1 MITTVLNTKIS
12 EVEKNDNLVKKTDY
26 DGKISDKKGRNFTVS
41 DYNKFTSDILDAKI
55 KQKELVNKSDISILV
70 KNSDL
75 DTKLGTLARKANIK
89 AGKDKTEKLQTQ
101 DLSYFRGNFFLL
113 MMVLNK
119 CLYKV
124 TDYVLN

>member
-26 DGKISDKKGRNFTVS
+26 DGKISDNEGRNFTVS

-55 KQKELVNKSDISILV
+55 KQKELVNKSDISVLV

-113 MMVLNK
+113 MMVLKK
-119 CLYKV
+119 CLCKV

>member
-26 DGKISDKKGRNFTVS
+26 DGKISDNEGRNFTVS
-41 DYNKFTSDILDAKI
+41 GYNKFTSDILDAKI
-55 KQKELVNKSDISILV
+55 KQKELVNKSDISVLV

-101 DLSYFRGNFFLL
+101 ILSYFRGNFFLL
-113 MMVLNK
+113 MMVLKK